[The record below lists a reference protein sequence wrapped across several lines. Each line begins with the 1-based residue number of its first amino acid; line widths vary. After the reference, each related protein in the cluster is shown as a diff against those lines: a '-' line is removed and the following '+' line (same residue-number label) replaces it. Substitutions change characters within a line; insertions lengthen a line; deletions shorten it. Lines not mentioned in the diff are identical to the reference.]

1 MSAIKERKV
10 YIDWLR
16 VIAMLTVFVFHSSRF
31 FCTEGWHLKV
41 PAAEQSEVLTIL
53 REMLIS
59 AWFMELFFLV
69 SGFAAWYA
77 LKRRTAGQFL
87 AERVTRLLIPLYTV
101 GLFVLVVPQDYFDG
115 VTQGKITGT
124 FWEWLPTYFLT
135 LPEHLLSFWKHLA
148 DPIAL
153 LPYTFSGHLWFIQM
167 LFVVSLLTLPVLLFL
182 RSERGGR
189 LIERL
194 AGWVARPGGI
204 FLFLI
209 PLASVE
215 IGLRWLPESTDRTWV
230 DFLWFALY
238 FVFGAIIAA
247 DDRFIDS
254 IKRYGWLC
262 LGLWIGVYVVVGS
275 LLTFVLHFDAW
286 TGQGFSLLYLV
297 GRIRWS
303 IVSWSAVVFVVSLG
317 AKYLNRTNRL
327 LAYSNEAVLPFFLLH
342 QTVILIVG
350 WFVLPWDIDNVA
362 QYLIIAAVSFP
373 VILLL
378 YEVFVRRIGFMRV
391 LFGMAPQKKP
401 LPVAVAAG

>member
-1 MSAIKERKV
+1 MKERKY

-16 VIAMLTVFVFHSSRF
+16 VIAMLTVFVFHCSRF

-41 PAAEQSEVLTIL
+41 PAAEQSEVLTIV
-53 REMLIS
+53 RELFIGT
-59 AWFMELFFLV
+59 WFLELFFLV

-77 LKRRTAGQFL
+77 LKRRTGGQFL
-87 AERVTRLLIPLYTV
+87 GERVTRLLIPLYTA
-101 GLFVLVVPQDYFDG
+101 GMAVLVVPQQYFEDL
-115 VTQGKITGT
+115 TQGKITGT
-124 FWEWLPTYFLT
+124 FWEWLPTYYLT
-135 LPEHLLSFWKHLA
+135 LPDRLLSFWKYLS
-148 DPIAL
+148 DPTAL

-215 IGLRWLPESTDRTWV
+215 IALRWIPTTGGRTWA
-230 DFLWFALY
+230 DFVWYALY
-238 FVFGAIIAA
+238 FVFGYIIAA
-247 DDRFIDS
+247 DDRFGDA

-262 LGLWIGVYVVVGS
+262 LALWIGVYVLVGS

-286 TGQGFSLLYLV
+286 TGQGFSLLYVV

-303 IVSWSAVVFVVSLG
+303 IVSWSAVVFIVSLG
-317 AKYLNRTNRL
+317 AKYLNFTNRL
-327 LAYSNEAVLPFFLLH
+327 LAYSNEAVLPFFLFH
-342 QTVILIVG
+342 QTIILIVG
-350 WFVLPWDIDNVA
+350 WFVLPWDINNVA

-373 VILLL
+373 LILIL
-378 YEVFVRRIGFMRV
+378 YEVFVRHIDFMRL
-391 LFGMAPQKKP
+391 LFGMAPQKKQ
-401 LPVAVAAG
+401 LAVAVAAG

>member
-1 MSAIKERKV
+1 MKERKY

-16 VIAMLTVFVFHSSRF
+16 VIAMLTVFVFHCSRF

-41 PAAEQSEVLTIL
+41 PAAEQSEVLTIV
-53 REMLIS
+53 RELFIGT
-59 AWFMELFFLV
+59 WFLELFFLV

-77 LKRRTAGQFL
+77 LKRRTGGQFL
-87 AERVTRLLIPLYTV
+87 GERVTRLLIPLYTV
-101 GLFVLVVPQDYFDG
+101 GMAVLVVPQQYFEDLT
-115 VTQGKITGT
+115 TQGKITGT
-124 FWEWLPTYFLT
+124 FWEWLPTYYLT
-135 LPEHLLSFWKHLA
+135 LPDRLLSFWKYLS
-148 DPIAL
+148 DPTAL

-215 IGLRWLPESTDRTWV
+215 IALRWIPTTGGRTWA
-230 DFLWFALY
+230 DFVWYALY
-238 FVFGAIIAA
+238 FVFGYIIAA
-247 DDRFIDS
+247 DDRFGDA

-262 LGLWIGVYVVVGS
+262 LALWIGVYVLVGS

-286 TGQGFSLLYLV
+286 TGQGFSLLYVV

-303 IVSWSAVVFVVSLG
+303 IVSWSAVVFIVSLG
-317 AKYLNRTNRL
+317 AKYLNFTNGL
-327 LAYSNEAVLPFFLLH
+327 LAYSNEAVLPFFLFH
-342 QTVILIVG
+342 QTIILIVG
-350 WFVLPWDIDNVA
+350 WFVLPWDINNVA

-373 VILLL
+373 LILIL
-378 YEVFVRRIGFMRV
+378 YEVFVRHIDFMRL
-391 LFGMAPQKKP
+391 LFGMAPQKKQ
-401 LPVAVAAG
+401 LAVAVAAG